1 MSEPDPMNLFDAV
14 CRLDDLAEWLAM
26 EGYAEASEQL
36 REISSTLKGFIV
48 LTLKMPEPES

>member
-26 EGYAEASEQL
+26 EGYAEAAEQL